1 MRVLPISFLSYK
13 NTVSKVNR
21 DNKQTKFGLEMSS
34 PLMADTISFGHAAQN
49 AEPLRKL
56 MKIGAP
62 NLYGKG
68 GPVITPERFDELTKS
83 KIFTRS
89 VRSIVRAIEPLS
101 DTLREIQLDILEM
114 LKEYSKIK
122 PEARLDEIFQ
132 SWAPLAH
139 VELYRKQKPFFEEL
153 KEVAKDLPEESKFIF
168 DELMQK
174 SQDQID
180 QKPIV
185 QEFNKRDFRY
195 KLERISQRIR
205 HTKNQNEKDA
215 MKKLINMAEIIPHSP
230 KPKKLS
236 LYKNQRKSKN
246 NNQSAMIILKQIK
259 NFFERSAINKD
270 EELQALFADVNCQI
284 HGIPTFI
291 PFGRKNFIEEIEE
304 LVQNIPDQRLAHKM
318 IQIAVKLPT
327 SDDEISA
334 FIVKASRK
342 SPEKIAFDWLW
353 GAVGDIDHV
362 VSKSS
367 GGKDKPLNYGITNH
381 YENYKK
387 SNKTYAQLL
396 REKPENYESARNYI
410 KWLEWAHNTGELRKV
425 GLNAGYVKNFAA
437 SLIRLSP
444 PEKPLTFEPLHLK

>member
-1 MRVLPISFLSYK
+1 MRVLPINIFSY
-13 NTVSKVNR
+13 NRVSSLRKE
-21 DNKQTKFGLEMSS
+21 DNLKFGLTMSS
-34 PLMADTISFGHAAQN
+34 PLAADTVSFGHAAQN

-56 MKIGAP
+56 MKLGAP

-68 GPVITPERFDELTKS
+68 GPVIDPDYFDELTKS

-89 VRSIVRAIEPLS
+89 VRSIVNAVEPLS
-101 DTLREIQLDILEM
+101 NTLREIQLNVLEM

-122 PEARLDEIFQ
+122 PEAHLDEIFQ

-139 VELYRKQKPFFEEL
+139 IELYKVQKPIFKEL
-153 KEVAKDLPEESKFIF
+153 EAAAKDLPEESKLIF

-185 QEFNKRDFRY
+185 QDFNKKDFRY

-215 MKKLINMAEIIPHSP
+215 MKKLINMAEIIP
-230 KPKKLS
+230 
-236 LYKNQRKSKN
+236 YSKN
-246 NNQSAMIILKQIK
+246 PKRLSMHKSNKKIKQNNQSKIIILKQIK
-259 NFFERSAINKD
+259 NFFERSALNKD
-270 EELQALFADVNCQI
+270 EELQALFADVNCQML
-284 HGIPTFI
+284 GIPTFI
-291 PFGRKNFIEEIEE
+291 PFGRKNFIEDIME
-304 LVQNIPDQRLAHKM
+304 LVENIPDQKLAHKM

-342 SPEKIAFDWLW
+342 SSEKIGFDWLW

-362 VSKSS
+362 VCRSS
-367 GGKDKPLNYGITNH
+367 GGKNKPLNYAITNH
-381 YENYKK
+381 YENNKK
-387 SNKTYAQLL
+387 SNKTYAQQL
-396 REKPENYESARNYI
+396 RENSENYESAIKYI
-410 KWLEWAHNTGELRKV
+410 KWFEWANNEGELRKV

-437 SLIRLSP
+437 NLVRLSP
-444 PEKPLTFEPLHLK
+444 PEKPLKFEPLHLK

>member
-1 MRVLPISFLSYK
+1 MRVLPINIFSYNK
-13 NTVSKVNR
+13 VSSLRTEKHP
-21 DNKQTKFGLEMSS
+21 DFGLKISS
-34 PLMADTISFGHAAQN
+34 PIKEDTVSFGHAAQN

-56 MKIGAP
+56 MEIGAP

-68 GPVITPERFDELTKS
+68 GPVITPRRFDELTKS
-83 KIFTRS
+83 KVFTRS
-89 VRSIVRAIEPLS
+89 VRSIVNAIEPLS
-101 DTLREIQLDILEM
+101 NTLREIQLDILEM

-153 KEVAKDLPEESKFIF
+153 KIAAKDLPNEIKPIF

-180 QKPIV
+180 QKPIT

-215 MKKLINMAEIIPHSP
+215 MKKLINMAEIIPYSQ
-230 KPKKLS
+230 KPKHLS
-236 LYKNQRKSKN
+236 IYKNQKKN
-246 NNQSAMIILKQIK
+246 KHNNQSAIIILKQIK
-259 NFFERSAINKD
+259 NFFERSVLSKD

-291 PFGRKNFIEEIEE
+291 PFGRKNFIEDIEE

-362 VSKSS
+362 ISRSS

-396 REKPENYESARNYI
+396 RERPENYESAKNYI
-410 KWLEWAHNTGELRKV
+410 KWLEWAHNAGELRKV
-425 GLNAGYVKNFAA
+425 GLNSGYVRNFAA
-437 SLIRLSP
+437 NLVKLSP
-444 PEKPLTFEPLHLK
+444 PENPLKFEPLHLK